1 MRDILDIK
9 PGNPPRPKK
18 KSEKKPVQDGQLP
31 KELAN
36 LLGERVP
43 PVALQSADHYKKRFT
58 VTRNAQAW
66 RWQAFENQSRED
78 GLRLKHWVK
87 QLSQSATPAP
97 TIIQRS
103 EESKNSQ
110 DVYHFAKYNYKPAI
124 PTYTDA
130 EYEQHLQSKEWTK
143 EETDYLFNLVRDFDL
158 RWILIEDRYDY
169 LPSAPTTDINLQAAL
184 VVPTNL
190 RSMEDLK
197 ARYYEVAAKTIL
209 LYHPQAQMTEAEFEI
224 HEGMTKFDPER
235 ERRRKEIARSLLL
248 RSPEEIKEEEI
259 LLAELRRIVANEERF
274 LEERQELYNRL
285 DHPIAQAGT
294 AMYET
299 ASGLQSLVQSL
310 YYSDKNK
317 KRRSLAAGETSSP
330 AQNTST
336 PTTARDSRRDVTTS
350 SAAGKKKGSLV
361 HNTRVLTLEE
371 EKRFG
376 VSTHDRLNSGVS
388 FRSSR
393 VDKLV
398 LAKSQI
404 QSAKL
409 QDAIRELNIPL
420 RPRMPTIAVCA
431 EYEKLIIIIH
441 NLLDARK
448 VSERINNEIRIA
460 KVQKGIDQDEN
471 NEGDNAAAS
480 REEEDD
486 EEDDDDDA
494 EGEADGTHIEENID
508 GENANS
514 DDEKDHEDE
523 SKLEPDE
530 DNDEDN
536 EAENS
541 DDDDDQPAKASI
553 ESDNE
558 DADRPLMPGDV
569 EDEDDNAE
577 SVASPESP
585 PADEEEEEEE
595 EEHDEQEQEQEEDEA
610 EAEVAAD
617 EDEDEQPSSSRA
629 SLARSIKSTRSGRS
643 AGMGI
648 MTKHKRSA
656 SAMSVSE
663 SEKSTGTRTSKRARK

>member
-18 KSEKKPVQDGQLP
+18 KSEKKPAQDGQLP

-66 RWQAFENQSRED
+66 IWQAFENQSRED
-78 GLRLKHWVK
+78 GLKLKHWVK
-87 QLSQSATPAP
+87 KSTQSATPAGA
-97 TIIQRS
+97 TTQRS
-103 EESKNSQ
+103 EESKNGQ
-110 DVYHFAKYNYKPAI
+110 EVYHFAKYNYKPAI

-130 EYEQHLQSKEWTK
+130 EYEQHLQNKEWTK
-143 EETDYLFNLVRDFDL
+143 EETDYLFSLVHDFDL

-169 LPSAPTTDINLQAAL
+169 QPSAPKADADLQAAL
-184 VVPTNL
+184 VIPTNL

-209 LYHPQAQMTEAEFEI
+209 LHHPQAQMTEAEFEI
-224 HEGMTKFDPER
+224 HECMTKFDPER

-259 LLAELRRIVANEERF
+259 LLAELRRIVANEEKF

-299 ASGLQSLVQSL
+299 SSGLQQLVQGL

-317 KRRSLAAGETSSP
+317 KRRSLAAGDTSSP

-336 PTTARDSRRDVTTS
+336 PTTARDSRRDVHAS
-350 SAAGKKKGSLV
+350 SAAEKKKGSLV
-361 HNTRVLTLEE
+361 HNTRVLTFEE

-376 VSTHDRLNSGVS
+376 VSTHERLNSGVS

-431 EYEKLIIIIH
+431 EYERLITIIH
-441 NLLDARK
+441 SLLDARK
-448 VSERINNEIRIA
+448 VSEKINNEIRIA
-460 KVQKGIDQDEN
+460 KAQKGIGQDEN
-471 NEGDNAAAS
+471 NEGDNAMAD
-480 REEEDD
+480 REEEEEDD
-486 EEDDDDDA
+486 ADA
-494 EGEADGTHIEENID
+494 DGEADETQT
-508 GENANS
+508 GENVDRDHANS

-541 DDDDDQPAKASI
+541 EDDEDDEQPAKASI

-585 PADEEEEEEE
+585 PADEEDDEEEEE
-595 EEHDEQEQEQEEDEA
+595 EEEEE
-610 EAEVAAD
+610 EPEVEVEGAAD
-617 EDEDEQPSSSRA
+617 EDEDEPPSSSRA
-629 SLARSIKSTRSGRS
+629 SVARSIKSTRSGRS
-643 AGMGI
+643 AGAGTT
-648 MTKHKRSA
+648 TKHKRSA